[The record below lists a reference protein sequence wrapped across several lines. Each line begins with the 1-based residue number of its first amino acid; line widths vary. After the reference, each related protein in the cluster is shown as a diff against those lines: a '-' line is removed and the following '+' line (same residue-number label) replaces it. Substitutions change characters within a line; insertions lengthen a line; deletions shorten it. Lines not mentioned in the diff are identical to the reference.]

1 MTCPDIV
8 QGVSFTRILEKP
20 EEVVLSSKAFDLDDG
35 FSGSDQPLKRPPT
48 ILFVLG
54 LLSVIGGILVG
65 AYGIAFADN
74 STNSKQYIIGL
85 VGYLLTAFTP
95 IVFLQLIRSRHS
107 AALAVNQD
115 EPYDSY
121 AGQRLEKRFLKVV
134 LAGLI
139 SAGLSIYVFFLPIA
153 EKFAT

>member
-1 MTCPDIV
+1 M
-8 QGVSFTRILEKP
+8 
-20 EEVVLSSKAFDLDDG
+20 SSDSLTYDDG
-35 FSGSDQPLKRPPT
+35 FSGSDEPLKHPPT

-54 LLSVIGGILVG
+54 LLSVVVGILVG

-74 STNSKQYIIGL
+74 STNSKQYIIGS

-95 IVFLQLIRSRHS
+95 IVFLQLIRNRHS

-121 AGQRLEKRFLKVV
+121 AGHRLEKRFLKVV
-134 LAGLI
+134 LVGLI

-153 EKFAT
+153 EKFAS

>member
-1 MTCPDIV
+1 MSSDSLTYDDD
-8 QGVSFTRILEKP
+8 SF
-20 EEVVLSSKAFDLDDG
+20 
-35 FSGSDQPLKRPPT
+35 GSDAPLKRPPT

-54 LLSVIGGILVG
+54 LLSVVVGILVG

-74 STNSKQYIIGL
+74 STNSKQYIIGS

-95 IVFLQLIRSRHS
+95 IVFLQLIRSHHS

-121 AGQRLEKRFLKVV
+121 AGHLLEKRFLKVV
-134 LAGLI
+134 LVGLI

-153 EKFAT
+153 EKFAS